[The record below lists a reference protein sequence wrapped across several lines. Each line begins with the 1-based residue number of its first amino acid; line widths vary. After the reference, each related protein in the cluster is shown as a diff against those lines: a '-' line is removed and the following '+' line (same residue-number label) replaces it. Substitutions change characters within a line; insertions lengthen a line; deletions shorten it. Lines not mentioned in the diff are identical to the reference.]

1 MVPATPVYKQGQL
14 FAFYRGACHLP
25 SPDTHRG
32 LSKSLSLEAQHA
44 QRQATPPGPLGG
56 GKGVLPGTWFG
67 VCGAGD
73 GMTVVRWFSYVPSRR
88 TETFDFHA
96 WGAGWSFLLEL
107 NQRKEK
113 RLAGPTRNESN
124 DEIQPEFKLI
134 PQKPSHR
141 VGQRGCPLGPWPVSR
156 AAVPAPSHPD
166 PSTPSLA
173 QGLDHPGQ
181 SSGSRQ
187 ETSSCLFLASDA

>member
-1 MVPATPVYKQGQL
+1 MPFTEVRVV
-14 FAFYRGACHLP
+14 
-25 SPDTHRG
+25 SPLQILTG
-32 LSKSLSLEAQHA
+32 VSAKVSLEAQHA
-44 QRQATPPGPLGG
+44 QGQGTPLGPLGG

-67 VCGAGD
+67 VCGTGD
-73 GMTVVRWFSYVPSRR
+73 GMTVVRWFSHVPSRR
-88 TETFDFHA
+88 METFDFHA

-107 NQRKEK
+107 NQRKKEK
-113 RLAGPTRNESN
+113 RMAGPTRNESN
-124 DEIQPEFKLI
+124 GEVQPEFKLI
-134 PQKPSHR
+134 PQKSSHR
-141 VGQRGCPLGPWPVSR
+141 AGQRGCPLGPWPVSR
-156 AAVPAPSHPD
+156 AAVPAPSHPN